1 MKRKVKGLQRILKVR
16 DTQKKLKESALAK
29 AGNQCAILEQ
39 NASRIRNLQ
48 NETLSGVEAIDAD
61 MLSAR
66 MELSERLVDAER
78 SIEASM
84 ETARQDFAHAER
96 QNLAARTTYEGT
108 EKLLNSNLQK
118 ARKSENFKNDIRHNI
133 LYNIGNNKKKD
144 RRDDW

>member
-1 MKRKVKGLQRILKVR
+1 MKGLQRILKVR

-29 AGNQCAILEQ
+29 VGKHCATLEH
-39 NASRIRNLQ
+39 NADRIRKLHIDTQ
-48 NETLSGVEAIDAD
+48 SDVEAINAD

-66 MELSERLVDAER
+66 MELSGRLVNAER
-78 SIEASM
+78 SIEAAI

-108 EKLLNSNLQK
+108 EKLLHSNLRK
-118 ARKSENFKNDIRHNI
+118 ARKAEIFKTDVRHNI
-133 LYNIGNNKKKD
+133 LYNISNNRKKD